1 MLIKC
6 YVDAITCTTGFFSSK
21 IDKNLNSIDIKLNIV
36 LIIEQNIH
44 CKL

>member
-1 MLIKC
+1 MPSYTAC
-6 YVDAITCTTGFFSSK
+6 WFFFSK